1 MQIKICQAIYTKLIF
16 HRNNDL
22 LIFHRN
28 NDIHKLEI
36 KIAYSFELLDSKTE
50 KQSSVTPLLGI

>member
-1 MQIKICQAIYTKLIF
+1 MQIRICQAIYTK
-16 HRNNDL
+16 

-50 KQSSVTPLLGI
+50 KQSSVTPVLGI